1 MYYCIWWSKRKTI
14 KMTTNRKQP
23 LISILVRTCQ
33 RPKIL
38 KRALDSIWGQTY
50 SNIEVVI
57 VEDGPN
63 ISEKFLEQHY
73 AGKNYKYRATIEKV
87 GRSAAGNEALAMATG
102 EYLNFLDD
110 DDMFMEKHVETL
122 VSKLAE
128 SSDLAAY
135 SVAEERQLRTDS
147 ADPTAYKIKR
157 KTIRFQQP
165 FNRLLLYTFNYFPI
179 QSVMFART
187 LYDQYGGLDEKLDSL
202 EDWDLWVRYACHT
215 DFIYVNEVTSCYHI
229 PYRAKNKK
237 SRKGLMIDNLEMLYR
252 KFEQYKCT
260 LSVRQINDEM
270 TYVIREYK
278 NKGLLR
284 YLRMFFRTVF
294 TGEQ

>member
-1 MYYCIWWSKRKTI
+1 M
-14 KMTTNRKQP
+14 
-23 LISILVRTCQ
+23 SILVRTCQ
-33 RPKIL
+33 RPEIL
-38 KRALDSIWGQTY
+38 KRALDSIWNQNYT
-50 SNIEVVI
+50 NIEVVI

-63 ISEKFLEQHY
+63 VSENFLKQQY
-73 AGKNYKYRATIEKV
+73 LGKNYKYYATLKKV
-87 GRSAAGNEALAMATG
+87 GRSAAGNKALSMATG

-110 DDMFMEKHVETL
+110 DDMFLESHVDTL
-122 VSKLAE
+122 VSKLTE
-128 SSDLAAY
+128 GSNLAAY
-135 SVAEERQLRTDS
+135 SVAEERQIKTDC

-157 KTIRFQQP
+157 KVIRFNQS

-179 QSVMFART
+179 QSVMFSRE
-187 LYDQYGGLDEKLDSL
+187 LYEKYGGLDEKLDSL
-202 EDWDLWVRYACHT
+202 EDWDLWVRYATHT
-215 DFIYVNEVTSCYHI
+215 DFTYVNKVTSCYHI

-237 SRKGLMIDNLEMLYR
+237 TRKGLMIDNREMLYR

-260 LSVRQINDEM
+260 MSVRQINEEM

>member
-1 MYYCIWWSKRKTI
+1 MPT
-14 KMTTNRKQP
+14 P
-23 LISILVRTCQ
+23 E
-33 RPKIL
+33 
-38 KRALDSIWGQTY
+38 
-50 SNIEVVI
+50 NIEESIRQYLGTDVFKYRSSNCRRWPEYI
-57 VEDGPN
+57 GK
-63 ISEKFLEQHY
+63 ISGTAY

-179 QSVMFART
+179 QSVM
-187 LYDQYGGLDEKLDSL
+187 LSL
-202 EDWDLWVRYACHT
+202 
-215 DFIYVNEVTSCYHI
+215 IHI
-229 PYRAKNKK
+229 
-237 SRKGLMIDNLEMLYR
+237 
-252 KFEQYKCT
+252 
-260 LSVRQINDEM
+260 
-270 TYVIREYK
+270 
-278 NKGLLR
+278 
-284 YLRMFFRTVF
+284 
-294 TGEQ
+294 

>member
-1 MYYCIWWSKRKTI
+1 MTI
-14 KMTTNRKQP
+14 NTEQP
-23 LISILVRTCQ
+23 LVSILVRTCQ
-33 RPKIL
+33 RPDVL
-38 KRALDSIWGQTY
+38 RRALDSIWEQTY

-57 VEDGPN
+57 VEDGKN
-63 ISEKFLEQHY
+63 ASEDYLRQQY
-73 AGKNYKYRATIEKV
+73 QGKNYKYQATVEKI
-87 GRSAAGNEALAMATG
+87 GRSATGNRAMAMATG

-110 DDMFMEKHVETL
+110 DDMLFPGHVETL
-122 VSKLAE
+122 VSRLIE
-128 SSDLAAY
+128 EPNLVAY
-135 SVAEERQLRTDS
+135 SVAEERQLKADS
-147 ADPTAYKIKR
+147 DNLTAYKIKR
-157 KTIRFQQP
+157 KTIRFNQP

-179 QSVMFART
+179 QTVMFSRK
-187 LYDQYGGLDEKLDSL
+187 LYEQYGGLDERLDSL
-202 EDWDLWVRYACHT
+202 EDWDLWVRYATHT

-229 PYRAKNKK
+229 PYRTKNKK
-237 SRKGLMIDNLEMLYR
+237 SRKGLMVDNREMLYQ
-252 KFEQYKCT
+252 KFEQYQST